1 VPHEI
6 DIIVTFTG
14 GLTAALIFG
23 FIAHRLRLSPVV
35 GYLIAGV
42 AVGPFTPGFVAQTG
56 IADQFAEIGVILLMF
71 GVGLHLRIRDLLA
84 GGRVAIAGSVVQMAV
99 VTALGI
105 AVMHAFGWSVG
116 AGVVFGLTLPVA
128 STVVLLRL
136 LTDRNVLKTPAGH
149 LAMGWTLIEDFFTVF
164 VLVVLPFLAGDRPT
178 GGADSLVL
186 SLGLAALKIAALI
199 VFTLVVARPLV
210 PRLLKYFARAGSE
223 ELFTLA
229 VLVLALGISVGS
241 ARLFGASM
249 ALGAF
254 LAGLVVGQT
263 QFGARA
269 ASEALPMRDAFA
281 VLFFVSMGMH
291 FDPHELLSNPLL
303 TAATLA
309 VVLIAKPLSV
319 IGVVLLLRQPAK
331 TAVSVALAT
340 AQIGEFS
347 FILAS
352 LGTHLG
358 LLPVA
363 ATQALVATAIVSI
376 GLNPILFRLN
386 GPLTRLLSRRS
397 EARQLAGTA
406 GP

>member
-35 GYLIAGV
+35 GYLVAGV
-42 AVGPFTPGFVAQTG
+42 AVGPFTPGFVAKTG

-71 GVGLHLRIRDLLA
+71 GVGLHLRVRDLLS
-84 GGRVAIAGSVVQMAV
+84 GGRVALAGSAVQLAV
-99 VTALGI
+99 VTGLGI
-105 AVMHAFGWSVG
+105 AVMHAFGWSIG
-116 AGVVFGLTLPVA
+116 AGAVFGLTLPVA
-128 STVVLLRL
+128 STVVLLRV
-136 LTDRNVLKTPAGH
+136 LTDRNVLQTPAGH

-164 VLVVLPFLAGDRPT
+164 VLVVLPFLAGDQAT
-178 GGADSLVL
+178 GGTGSLLL
-186 SLGLAALKIAALI
+186 SLGIAALKIGALL

-210 PRLLKYFARAGSE
+210 PKLLKYFARAGSE

-229 VLVLALGISVGS
+229 VLVLALGIAVGS

-291 FDPHELLSNPLL
+291 FDPRELLSHTLL
-303 TAATLA
+303 ITATLGM
-309 VVLIAKPLSV
+309 VLIAKPLSV
-319 IGVVLLLRQPAK
+319 IGAILLLRQPAR

-340 AQIGEFS
+340 AQIGGFS

-358 LLPVA
+358 LLPAA
-363 ATQALVATAIVSI
+363 ATPALVATAIVSI
-376 GLNPILFRLN
+376 GLNPILFQLN
-386 GPLTRLLSRRS
+386 AQLTRLLSPR
-397 EARQLAGTA
+397 AAAPQLAA
-406 GP
+406 